1 MAQEMNEQ
9 MHSMEEAD
17 AIAADLDFPEVLD
30 DTDTAYD
37 GKVRTRAKWA
47 YEVFDFF
54 ETLIIAACAILFL
67 FTFVA
72 RISTV
77 EGDSMRN
84 TLEDGDRLVVS
95 NLFYKPSQGDI
106 VVFQNL
112 DTNYKSAIVKR
123 IIAVGGQTVKLT
135 YSADSGM
142 NRVTVEVDGVVLQE
156 DYRFYDAAIGHAYQY
171 RYTGTY
177 EYEVP
182 EGHVFV
188 MGDNTYNSEDSRGEF
203 GYVKEEQILGRVVVR
218 VWCKDLSKLA
228 EKFGTVN

>member
-1 MAQEMNEQ
+1 MAQEISEQ
-9 MHSMEEAD
+9 THGMEEAEE
-17 AIAADLDFPEVLD
+17 IAADLDFPEVLD

-72 RISTV
+72 RISNV
-77 EGDSMRN
+77 DGDSMRN
-84 TLEDGDRLVVS
+84 TLEDGDRLIIS
-95 NLFYKPSQGDI
+95 NLFYEPKQGDI
-106 VVFQNL
+106 VVFQKL

-123 IIAVGGQTVKLT
+123 IIAVGGQTVRLT
-135 YSADSGM
+135 YSADSGV
-142 NRVTVEVDGVVLQE
+142 NRVTVEVDGEVLPE
-156 DYRFYDAAIGHAYQY
+156 EYRFYDVTLGPAYQY
-171 RYTGTY
+171 RYTGSY

-182 EGHVFV
+182 MGHVFV

-228 EKFGTVN
+228 EKFGTVD